1 MLIVLVTLYFAVTI
15 AIGLYASRFVKSSG
29 DYLVAGRSLPLYM
42 NVATVFA
49 TWFGAETV
57 LAVSSTFMKEGLRG
71 VVGDPFGASSC
82 LILVAIF
89 FARPFYRLRLTTI
102 GDFFRKRY
110 NQTVEIGTG
119 VAITLSYLGWTSAQ
133 LVALGIVINTV
144 TGGAVSLAQGT
155 VIGALIVMGYT
166 MSGGMW
172 AIALTD
178 IFQTVVIVL
187 GLLYIA
193 WLLGGMAGGFNAVID
208 KASSAGKFD
217 FWPSAS
223 LRDWLA
229 FIAAWATMAVGSV
242 AQQDVFQRVTSAK
255 DEKTAMRG
263 SLIGGTF
270 YLIFA
275 FVPMFIAVS
284 ALLIDPAKVQA
295 TMAAD
300 GTDFQLVL
308 PQMILERTPLFA
320 QVLFFGA
327 LLSAILSTASGALL
341 APTAVLT
348 ENVLKP
354 LVGARISDKQ
364 GLRLLRVILVLFTIG
379 VTMFALLSES
389 SMYQMVQNA
398 YKVTLVAAFTP
409 LAFGMFWTRATPQG
423 ASLSIIFGLIGWIC
437 AELLAP
443 EALLPPQFVG
453 LGAAMTA
460 MVVGSLLPTLFGGR
474 GHPEIVAVAAAAAP
488 AGLSGQPAAGS
499 PGDSRPAA

>member
-1 MLIVLVTLYFAVTI
+1 MLIVLVAMYFAVTI
-15 AIGLYASRFVKSSG
+15 AIGLYASRRVRSSA

-57 LAVSSTFMKEGLRG
+57 LAVSSTFLKEGMGG
-71 VVGDPFGASSC
+71 VVGDPFGASFC
-82 LILVAIF
+82 LIFVALF
-89 FARPFYRLRLTTI
+89 FARPYYRLRLVTI
-102 GDFFRKRY
+102 GDFYRKRY
-110 NQTVEIGTG
+110 NKTVEIGTG

-133 LVALGIVINTV
+133 LLALGIVINTV
-144 TGGAVSLAQGT
+144 SGGAVTLAQGT
-155 VIGALIVMGYT
+155 VLGALIVMGYT

-172 AIALTD
+172 SIALTD

-193 WLLGGMAGGFNAVID
+193 WLLGDMAGGFDAVID
-208 KASSAGKFD
+208 KASAAGKFD

-229 FIAAWATMAVGSV
+229 FAAAWATMAVGSI

-263 SLIGGTF
+263 TLLGGVF

-295 TMAAD
+295 TLAVD

-308 PQMILERTPLFA
+308 PQLILDRTPLFA

-348 ENVLKP
+348 ENVIKP
-354 LVGARISDKQ
+354 IVGARLSDRHA
-364 GLRLLRVILVLFTIG
+364 LRLLRVILVLFTIG

-409 LAFGMFWTRATPQG
+409 LAFGMFWRRATPQG
-423 ASLSIIFGLIGWIC
+423 ALLSIVCGLAGWLL

-443 EALLPPQFVG
+443 QALLPPQFVG
-453 LGAAMTA
+453 LGAAMVA
-460 MVVGSLLPTLFGGR
+460 MIAGSLMPTVVGGR
-474 GHPEIVAVAAAAAP
+474 GHPEIVAEAATGP
-488 AGLSGQPAAGS
+488 AFSAQPADGN
-499 PGDSRPAA
+499 PRDSRPAA

>member
-1 MLIVLVTLYFAVTI
+1 MLIVLVALYFAVTI
-15 AIGLYASRFVKSSG
+15 AIGLSASRFVKSSG
-29 DYLVAGRSLPLYM
+29 DFLVAGRSLPLYM
-42 NVATVFA
+42 NTATVFA

-57 LAVSSTFMKEGLRG
+57 LAVSSTFMKDGLGG
-71 VVGDPFGASSC
+71 VVGDPFGAASC

-89 FARPFYRLRLTTI
+89 FARPYYRLRLMTI
-102 GDFFRKRY
+102 GDFYRKRY
-110 NQTVEIGTG
+110 SKTVEIGTG
-119 VAITLSYLGWTSAQ
+119 IAITLSYLGWTSAQ

-155 VIGALIVMGYT
+155 VIGAVIVMGYT

-172 AIALTD
+172 SIALTD

-193 WLLGGMAGGFNAVID
+193 WLLGDLAGGFNAFFD
-208 KASSAGKFD
+208 KAASAGKLD
-217 FWPSAS
+217 FWPSTS
-223 LRDWLA
+223 MRDWLA
-229 FIAAWATMAVGSV
+229 FIAAWATMAVGSI

-255 DEKTAMRG
+255 DEKTAMKGTLLGG
-263 SLIGGTF
+263 SF

-295 TMAAD
+295 TLASD

-308 PQMILERTPLFA
+308 PQLILDRTPLFA

-348 ENVLKP
+348 ENVIRP
-354 LVGARISDKQ
+354 LVGARISDQ
-364 GLRLLRVILVLFTIG
+364 QALRLLRVILVLFTVS

-389 SMYQMVQNA
+389 SMYEMVQNA

-423 ASLSIIFGLIGWIC
+423 ALLSVVFGLAGWIA
-437 AELLAP
+437 AELAAP

-453 LGAAMTA
+453 LGAAMAA
-460 MVVGSLLPTLFGGR
+460 MVAGSLLPTMFGGP
-474 GHPEIVAVAAAAAP
+474 GHPEVVAAARHP
-488 AGLSGQPAAGS
+488 GFSGK
-499 PGDSRPAA
+499 PGDRNPRDSRPAA

>member
-1 MLIVLVTLYFAVTI
+1 MLILLVALYFAVTI
-15 AIGLYASRFVKSSG
+15 SIGLYASRYVKSSA

-57 LAVSSTFMKEGLRG
+57 LAVSSTFMKDGLRG
-71 VVGDPFGASSC
+71 VVGDPFGAASC

-89 FARPFYRLRLTTI
+89 FARPYYRLRLVTI
-102 GDFFRKRY
+102 GDFYRKRY
-110 NQTVEIGTG
+110 NRTVEIGTG

-144 TGGAVSLAQGT
+144 SGGQVTLAQGT

-166 MSGGMW
+166 MYGGMW
-172 AIALTD
+172 SIALTD

-193 WLLGGMAGGFNAVID
+193 WLLGGMAGGFNVVIE
-208 KASSAGKFD
+208 KAAAAGKFD
-217 FWPSAS
+217 FFPSAS

-229 FIAAWATMAVGSV
+229 FIAAWATMAVGSI

-263 SLIGGTF
+263 SLLGGSF

-275 FVPMFIAVS
+275 FVPMFIAIS

-295 TMAAD
+295 TLAAD

-308 PQMILERTPLFA
+308 PQLILDRTPIFA

-348 ENVLKP
+348 ENVIKP
-354 LVGARISDKQ
+354 LVGARISDQ
-364 GLRLLRVILVLFTIG
+364 QSLRLLRVILVLFTVG
-379 VTMFALLSES
+379 VTLFALLSES
-389 SMYQMVQNA
+389 SMYEMVQNA

-423 ASLSIIFGLIGWIC
+423 ALLSIVFGLTGWIL
-437 AELLAP
+437 AELTAP
-443 EALLPPQFVG
+443 QALIPPQFAG

-460 MVVGSLLPTLFGGR
+460 MVAGSLLPTVMGGK
-474 GHPEIVAVAAAAAP
+474 GHPEIVAAAAARP
-488 AGLSGQPAAGS
+488 DFSGTRADGNPGGSHPAA
-499 PGDSRPAA
+499 

>member
-1 MLIVLVTLYFAVTI
+1 MLIVLVALYFAVTLG
-15 AIGLYASRFVKSSG
+15 IGLYASRFVKSSG

-57 LAVSSTFMKEGLRG
+57 LAVSSTFMKDGLG
-71 VVGDPFGASSC
+71 AVVGDPFGAASC

-89 FARPFYRLRLTTI
+89 FARPFYRLRLVTI
-102 GDFFRKRY
+102 GDFYRKRY

-119 VAITLSYLGWTSAQ
+119 IAITLSYLGWTSAQ

-155 VIGALIVMGYT
+155 VIGAVIVMGYT

-172 AIALTD
+172 SIALTD
-178 IFQTVVIVL
+178 IFQTVIIVL

-193 WLLGGMAGGFNAVID
+193 WLLGDMAGGFNKVVDTA
-208 KASSAGKFD
+208 AAAGKFD

-229 FIAAWATMAVGSV
+229 FVAAWATMAVGSI

-255 DEKTAMRG
+255 DENTAMRG
-263 SLIGGTF
+263 TLLGGSF

-295 TMAAD
+295 TLAAD

-308 PQMILERTPLFA
+308 PQLILERTPLFA

-354 LVGARISDKQ
+354 LVGARISDRQ
-364 GLRLLRVILVLFTIG
+364 ELRLLRVILVLFTVG
-379 VTMFALLSES
+379 VTIFALLSES

-409 LAFGMFWTRATPQG
+409 LAFGMFWTRAKPQG
-423 ASLSIIFGLIGWIC
+423 ALLSILFGLAGWIL
-437 AELLAP
+437 AELTAP
-443 EALLPPQFVG
+443 EALLPPQLVG
-453 LGAAMTA
+453 LFSAMTA
-460 MVVGSLLPTLFGGR
+460 MVVGSLLPTMFGGR
-474 GHPEIVAVAAAAAP
+474 GHPEVVAAAAAIQDV
-488 AGLSGQPAAGS
+488 SVQPADGS
-499 PGDSRPAA
+499 PGGSRPVA

>member
-1 MLIVLVTLYFAVTI
+1 MLIVLVALYFAVTI
-15 AIGLYASRFVKSSG
+15 TIGLYASRLVKSSA

-57 LAVSSTFMKEGLRG
+57 LAVSSTFLKDGLGG
-71 VVGDPFGASSC
+71 VVGDPFGAASC
-82 LILVAIF
+82 LIIVAIF
-89 FARPFYRLRLTTI
+89 FARPYYRLRLYTI
-102 GDFFRKRY
+102 GDFYRKRY
-110 NQTVEIGTG
+110 NKTVEIGAG
-119 VAITLSYLGWTSAQ
+119 IAITLSYLGWTSAQ

-144 TGGAVSLAQGT
+144 SGGAVSLQQGI

-172 AIALTD
+172 SIALTD
-178 IFQTVVIVL
+178 IFQTVIIVL

-208 KASSAGKFD
+208 KANAAGKFN
-217 FWPSAS
+217 FWPSS
-223 LRDWLA
+223 SPREWLA
-229 FIAAWATMAVGSV
+229 FVAAWATMAVGSI

-263 SLIGGTF
+263 TLLGGSF

-284 ALLIDPAKVQA
+284 ALLIDPEKVQG
-295 TMAAD
+295 TLAAE

-308 PQMILERTPLFA
+308 PQLILDRTPLFA

-348 ENVLKP
+348 ENVIKP
-354 LVGARISDKQ
+354 IVGARISDQ
-364 GLRLLRVILVLFTIG
+364 HSLRLLRVILVLFTFG

-409 LAFGMFWTRATPQG
+409 LAFGMFWRRATPQG
-423 ASLSIIFGLIGWIC
+423 ALLSIIFGLVAWTL
-437 AELLAP
+437 AELTAAD
-443 EALLPPQFVG
+443 ALLPPQFVG
-453 LGAAMTA
+453 LGAAISA
-460 MVVGSLLPTLFGGR
+460 MVLGSLLPTMFGGR
-474 GHPEIVAVAAAAAP
+474 GHPDIVAAAALRPALSALP
-488 AGLSGQPAAGS
+488 AGENPGGSHPAA
-499 PGDSRPAA
+499 

>member
-193 WLLGGMAGGFNAVID
+193 WLLGDMAGGFNAVID

-348 ENVLKP
+348 ENVVKP
-354 LVGARISDKQ
+354 LVGARIGDQ
-364 GLRLLRVILVLFTIG
+364 QALRLLRVILVLFTIA

-409 LAFGMFWTRATPQG
+409 LVFGLFWTRATPQG
-423 ASLSIIFGLIGWIC
+423 ALLSLVCGLIGWIT
-437 AELLAP
+437 AEIAAP

-453 LGAAMTA
+453 LGSAMTA
-460 MVVGSLLPTLFGGR
+460 MVIGSLLPTMFGGR
-474 GHPEIVAVAAAAAP
+474 GHPEVVAAAAMPTAF
-488 AGLSGQPAAGS
+488 SGQPADRN
-499 PGDSRPAA
+499 PGGSRPAA

>member
-1 MLIVLVTLYFAVTI
+1 MLIVLVALYFAVTV
-15 AIGLYASRFVKSSG
+15 AIGLYAARFVKSSG

-42 NVATVFA
+42 NVACVFA

-102 GDFFRKRY
+102 GDFYRKRY

-144 TGGAVSLAQGT
+144 SGGAVSLAQGT

-193 WLLGGMAGGFNAVID
+193 WLLGDMAGGFNAVVSE
-208 KASSAGKFD
+208 AASAGKFD

-270 YLIFA
+270 YLVFA

-295 TMAAD
+295 TLAAE

-308 PQMILERTPLFA
+308 PQLILERTPLFA

-354 LVGARISDKQ
+354 LVGARISDQQ

-423 ASLSIIFGLIGWIC
+423 ALLSIIFGVIGWIC
-437 AELLAP
+437 AELVAP
-443 EALLPPQFVG
+443 EGLLPPQFVG

-474 GHPEIVAVAAAAAP
+474 GHPEIVAAAAAAP
-488 AGLSGQPAAGS
+488 TGFSGQPAAGN
-499 PGDSRPAA
+499 PGGSRPAA

>member
-1 MLIVLVTLYFAVTI
+1 MLIVLVALYFTVTV

-57 LAVSSTFMKEGLRG
+57 LAVSSTFMKDGLGG
-71 VVGDPFGASSC
+71 VVGDPFGAASC

-89 FARPFYRLRLTTI
+89 FARPFYRLRLVTI
-102 GDFFRKRY
+102 GDFYRKRY
-110 NQTVEIGTG
+110 NRTVEIGTG

-133 LVALGIVINTV
+133 LVALGIVISTV
-144 TGGAVSLAQGT
+144 TGGAVTLAQGT
-155 VIGALIVMGYT
+155 VIGAIIVMGYT

-187 GLLYIA
+187 GLLYLA
-193 WLLGGMAGGFNAVID
+193 WLLGDMAGGFGAVID
-208 KASSAGKFD
+208 EAANAGKFD

-223 LRDWLA
+223 MRDWLA
-229 FIAAWATMAVGSV
+229 FLAAWATMAVGSI

-263 SLIGGTF
+263 TLLGGTF

-275 FVPMFIAVS
+275 FVPMFIAIS

-295 TMAAD
+295 TLAAD

-308 PQMILERTPLFA
+308 PQLILERTPLFA

-354 LVGARISDKQ
+354 LVGARITDQ
-364 GLRLLRVILVLFTIG
+364 QALRLLRVILVLFTIG

-409 LAFGMFWTRATPQG
+409 LVFGMFWTRATPQG
-423 ASLSIIFGLIGWIC
+423 ALLSIVSGLAGWIL
-437 AELLAP
+437 AELVAP
-443 EALLPPQFVG
+443 EALLPPQLVG
-453 LGAAMTA
+453 LGAAMVA
-460 MVVGSLLPTLFGGR
+460 MIMGSLLPTMFGGH
-474 GHPEIVAVAAAAAP
+474 GHPEIVAAAAAP
-488 AGLSGQPAAGS
+488 PAFSGQPADGN
-499 PGDSRPAA
+499 PGGSRPAA

>member
-1 MLIVLVTLYFAVTI
+1 MLVLLVVLYFAVTI
-15 AIGLYASRFVKSSG
+15 AIGLYASRRVSSSA
-29 DYLVAGRSLPLYM
+29 DYLIAGRSLPLYM

-57 LAVSSTFMKEGLRG
+57 LAVSSTFLKEGLGG

-89 FARPFYRLRLTTI
+89 FARPFYRLRLVTI
-102 GDFFRKRY
+102 GDFYRKRY
-110 NQTVEIGTG
+110 NKTVEIGTG
-119 VAITLSYLGWTSAQ
+119 IAITLSYLGWTSAQ
-133 LVALGIVINTV
+133 LLALGIVINTV
-144 TGGAVSLAQGT
+144 SGGAVSLSQGT
-155 VIGALIVMGYT
+155 IVGAMIVMGYT

-172 AIALTD
+172 SIALTD

-187 GLLYIA
+187 GLLYLA
-193 WLLGGMAGGFNAVID
+193 WLLGDMAGGFGVVID
-208 KASSAGKFD
+208 TARAKGKFD

-229 FIAAWATMAVGSV
+229 FVAAWATMAVGSI

-263 SLIGGTF
+263 SLIGGGF
-270 YLIFA
+270 YLLFA

-295 TMAAD
+295 SLATD

-308 PQMILERTPLFA
+308 PQLILDRTPLFA

-348 ENVLKP
+348 ENVIKP
-354 LVGARISDKQ
+354 IVGARISDRH
-364 GLRLLRVILVLFTIG
+364 GLNLLRLILVMFTIC

-398 YKVTLVAAFTP
+398 Y
-409 LAFGMFWTRATPQG
+409 
-423 ASLSIIFGLIGWIC
+423 
-437 AELLAP
+437 
-443 EALLPPQFVG
+443 
-453 LGAAMTA
+453 
-460 MVVGSLLPTLFGGR
+460 
-474 GHPEIVAVAAAAAP
+474 
-488 AGLSGQPAAGS
+488 
-499 PGDSRPAA
+499 

>member
-1 MLIVLVTLYFAVTI
+1 MLVVLVALYFAVTI
-15 AIGLYASRFVKSSG
+15 SIGLYASRRVSTST
-29 DYLVAGRSLPLYM
+29 DYLIAGRSLPLYM
-42 NVATVFA
+42 SVATVFA

-57 LAVSSTFMKEGLRG
+57 LAVSSTFLKEGLGG
-71 VVGDPFGASSC
+71 VVGDPFGAASC

-89 FARPFYRLRLTTI
+89 FARPYYRLRLVTI
-102 GDFFRKRY
+102 GDFYRKRY
-110 NQTVEIGTG
+110 NKTVEIGTG

-133 LVALGIVINTV
+133 MVALGIVINTV
-144 TGGAVSLAQGT
+144 TAGAVPLG
-155 VIGALIVMGYT
+155 VGMVVGAVIVMGYT

-172 AIALTD
+172 SIALTD

-187 GLLYIA
+187 GLLYLA
-193 WLLGGMAGGFNAVID
+193 WLLGDMAGGFSAVID
-208 KASSAGKFD
+208 KASAEDKFK

-229 FIAAWATMAVGSV
+229 FIAAWATMAVGSI
-242 AQQDVFQRVTSAK
+242 AQQDVFQRVTAAK

-263 SLIGGTF
+263 SLIGGSF

-284 ALLIDPAKVQA
+284 ALLIDPAEVQA
-295 TMAAD
+295 TLAAD

-308 PQMILERTPLFA
+308 PQLILERTPLFA

-348 ENVLKP
+348 ENVIRP
-354 LVGARISDKQ
+354 LLGAYLTDRHS
-364 GLRLLRVILVLFTIG
+364 LRLLRVILVLFTIG
-379 VTMFALLSES
+379 VTTFALLSEA

-409 LAFGMFWTRATPQG
+409 LVFGMFWKRATPQG
-423 ASLSIIFGLIGWIC
+423 ALLSIVFGLLGWTA
-437 AELLAP
+437 AEFLAP
-443 EALLPPQFVG
+443 EALMPPQFVG
-453 LGAAMTA
+453 LGGAILA
-460 MVVGSLLPTLFGGR
+460 MVIGSLLPTVVGGP
-474 GHPEIVAVAAAAAP
+474 GHPEIVDAAATAP
-488 AGLSGQPAAGS
+488 AISAPPAAGS
-499 PGDSRPAA
+499 PAGSRPAG

>member
-15 AIGLYASRFVKSSG
+15 AIGLYAARFVKSSG

-42 NVATVFA
+42 NVACVFA

-71 VVGDPFGASSC
+71 VVGDPFGAASC

-102 GDFFRKRY
+102 GDFYRKRY

-144 TGGAVSLAQGT
+144 SGGAVSLAQGT

-193 WLLGGMAGGFNAVID
+193 WLLGDMAGGFNAVVNE
-208 KASSAGKFD
+208 AASAGKFD

-295 TMAAD
+295 TLAAD

-423 ASLSIIFGLIGWIC
+423 ASLSILFGLVGWIC

-460 MVVGSLLPTLFGGR
+460 MVVGSLLPTQFGGR
-474 GHPEIVAVAAAAAP
+474 GHPEIVAAAAATP
-488 AGLSGQPAAGS
+488 AGFSGQPAAGN
-499 PGDSRPAA
+499 PGDNRPAA

>member
-1 MLIVLVTLYFAVTI
+1 MLVVLVTLYFAVTI
-15 AIGLYASRFVKSSG
+15 SIGLYASRRVSTST
-29 DYLVAGRSLPLYM
+29 DYLIAGRSLPLYM
-42 NVATVFA
+42 SVATVFA

-57 LAVSSTFMKEGLRG
+57 LAVSSTFLKEGLGG
-71 VVGDPFGASSC
+71 VVGDPFGAASC

-89 FARPFYRLRLTTI
+89 FARPYYRLRLVTI
-102 GDFFRKRY
+102 GDFYRKRY
-110 NQTVEIGTG
+110 NKTVEIGTG

-133 LVALGIVINTV
+133 MVALGIVINTV
-144 TGGAVSLAQGT
+144 TAGAVPLG
-155 VIGALIVMGYT
+155 VGMVVGAVIVMGYT

-172 AIALTD
+172 SIALTD

-187 GLLYIA
+187 GLLYLA
-193 WLLGGMAGGFNAVID
+193 WLLGDMAGGFSAVID
-208 KASSAGKFD
+208 KASAEDKFK

-229 FIAAWATMAVGSV
+229 FIAAWATMAVGSI
-242 AQQDVFQRVTSAK
+242 AQQDVFQRVTAAK

-263 SLIGGTF
+263 SLIGGSF

-284 ALLIDPAKVQA
+284 ALLIDPAEVQA
-295 TMAAD
+295 TLAAD

-308 PQMILERTPLFA
+308 PQLILERTPLFA

-348 ENVLKP
+348 ENVIRP
-354 LVGARISDKQ
+354 LLGAYLTDRHS
-364 GLRLLRVILVLFTIG
+364 LRLLRVILVLFTIG
-379 VTMFALLSES
+379 VTTFALLSEA

-409 LAFGMFWTRATPQG
+409 LVFGMFWKRATPQG
-423 ASLSIIFGLIGWIC
+423 ALLSIVFGLLGWTA
-437 AELLAP
+437 AEFLAP
-443 EALLPPQFVG
+443 EALMPPQFVG
-453 LGAAMTA
+453 LGGAILA
-460 MVVGSLLPTLFGGR
+460 MVIGSLLPTVVGGP
-474 GHPEIVAVAAAAAP
+474 GHPEIVDAAATAP
-488 AGLSGQPAAGS
+488 AISAPPAA
-499 PGDSRPAA
+499 

>member
-1 MLIVLVTLYFAVTI
+1 MLIVLVALYFAVTV
-15 AIGLYASRFVKSSG
+15 AIGLYASRFVKGSG
-29 DYLVAGRSLPLYM
+29 DFLVAGRSLPLYM

-57 LAVSSTFMKEGLRG
+57 LAVSSTFMKDGLSG
-71 VVGDPFGASSC
+71 VVGDPFGAASC

-89 FARPFYRLRLTTI
+89 FARPYYRLRLMTI
-102 GDFFRKRY
+102 GDFYRKRY
-110 NQTVEIGTG
+110 NKTVEIGTG

-144 TGGAVSLAQGT
+144 TGGAVSLAEGT
-155 VIGALIVMGYT
+155 VFGALIVMGYT

-172 AIALTD
+172 SIALTD

-187 GLLYIA
+187 GLLYLA
-193 WLLGGMAGGFNAVID
+193 WLLGDMAGGFNAVYD
-208 KASSAGKFD
+208 EASAAGKFD
-217 FWPSAS
+217 FWPSATP
-223 LRDWLA
+223 RDWLA
-229 FIAAWATMAVGSV
+229 FVAAWATMAIGSI

-263 SLIGGTF
+263 TLLGGSF

-295 TMAAD
+295 TLATE

-348 ENVLKP
+348 ENVIKP
-354 LVGARISDKQ
+354 LVGARISEQ
-364 GLRLLRVILVLFTIG
+364 RLLRVILVLFTVG

-389 SMYQMVQNA
+389 SMYEMVQNA

-423 ASLSIIFGLIGWIC
+423 ALLSIVFGLVGWIA
-437 AELLAP
+437 AELAAP

-460 MVVGSLLPTLFGGR
+460 MVIGSLLPTVFGGR
-474 GHPEIVAVAAAAAP
+474 GHPEIVAIAASR
-488 AGLSGQPAAGS
+488 AGISELPGERS
-499 PGDSRPAA
+499 PGDSHPAA